1 MAGNTRPSP
10 LKQLAQAI
18 SLLLVLPWAAVALFG
33 RFRIGYDLGAH
44 SLALAPGVIGDYLR
58 IAYYRLTLREC
69 SLFSRISFGS
79 FFVHPETR
87 IAHSVY
93 IGSNSILGKCSIGAR
108 TQIASAVQILSGRHQ
123 HARDQ
128 SGQIGGSETGR
139 VVEVRIG
146 SDCWIGAAAIV
157 MADVGDGS
165 TVGAG
170 SVVTKPVP
178 PGVVVAGNPARI
190 LRPATG
196 QPADGDQR
204 TMVAP
209 QE

>member
-1 MAGNTRPSP
+1 MRLFKVAV
-10 LKQLAQAI
+10 QAI
-18 SLLLVLPWAAVALFG
+18 SLVAALPFAVVALFG
-33 RFRIGYDLGAH
+33 RFQIGYILGAH

-79 FFVHPETR
+79 FFVYPETR
-87 IAHSVY
+87 VAPGVY
-93 IGSNSILGKCSIGAR
+93 IGPYSVLGRCRIGER
-108 TQIASAVQILSGRHQ
+108 TQIASAVQILSGGHRHV
-123 HARDQ
+123 RDE

-146 SDCWIGAAAIV
+146 SDCWIGAAAIL

-170 SVVTKPVP
+170 SVVTKAVP

-190 LRPATG
+190 LKPAAG
-196 QPADGDQR
+196 QAGAGDLR

>member
-1 MAGNTRPSP
+1 MMRLWKPVV
-10 LKQLAQAI
+10 QAI
-18 SLLLVLPWAAVALFG
+18 SLIAVLPFAAAALFG
-33 RFRIGYDLGAH
+33 RFQIAYISGAH
-44 SLALAPGVIGDYLR
+44 LLALMPGVVGDYLR

-79 FFVHPETR
+79 FLVYPETR
-87 IAHSVY
+87 VARGVY
-93 IGSNSILGKCSIGAR
+93 IGPYSVLGRCSIGAR

-123 HARDQ
+123 HVRDD
-128 SGQIGGSETGR
+128 SGQIGGSEAGR
-139 VVEVRIG
+139 GIAVRIG
-146 SDCWIGAAAIV
+146 SDCWIGAGAIV

-190 LRPATG
+190 LKPATG
-196 QPADGDQR
+196 QASADDQR

>member
-1 MAGNTRPSP
+1 MMGL
-10 LKQLAQAI
+10 LKQAVQAI
-18 SLLLVLPWAAVALFG
+18 SLVAALPFAVVAFFG
-33 RFRIGYDLGAH
+33 RFQIGYISSAH
-44 SLALAPGVIGDYLR
+44 SLAMAPGVIGDYLR

-79 FFVHPETR
+79 FFVYPETR
-87 IAHSVY
+87 VAPGVY
-93 IGSNSILGKCSIGAR
+93 IGPYSVLGRCSIGAR
-108 TQIASAVQILSGRHQ
+108 TQIASSVQVLSGGHRHV
-123 HARDQ
+123 RDE

-178 PGVVVAGNPARI
+178 AGVVVAGNPARI
-190 LRPATG
+190 LKPEAG
-196 QPADGDQR
+196 QAGAADQR
-204 TMVAP
+204 AMVAP

>member
-1 MAGNTRPSP
+1 MMRL
-10 LKQLAQAI
+10 LKLAVQAI
-18 SLLLVLPWAAVALFG
+18 SLVVALPFAVVALFG
-33 RFRIGYDLGAH
+33 RSQIGYDLGAH
-44 SLALAPGVIGDYLR
+44 SLALVPGVIGDYLR

-79 FFVHPETR
+79 FFVYPETSV
-87 IAHSVY
+87 APGVY
-93 IGSNSILGKCSIGAR
+93 IGPYSVLGRCSIGAR
-108 TQIASAVQILSGRHQ
+108 TQMASAVQILSGSHQ
-123 HARDQ
+123 HARNE
-128 SGQIGGSETGR
+128 SGQIGGSETGQ
-139 VVEVRIG
+139 VIEVRIG

-190 LRPATG
+190 LKPAACQAG
-196 QPADGDQR
+196 AGDQR

>member
-1 MAGNTRPSP
+1 MAEGRPSP
-10 LKQLAQAI
+10 GKLIVQAM
-18 SLLLVLPWAAVALFG
+18 SLVIVLPCAAIALFG
-33 RFRIGYDLGAH
+33 RFHAGFTLGAQSV
-44 SLALAPGVIGDYLR
+44 SLVPGVVGDYLR
-58 IAYYRLTLREC
+58 IAFYRLTLREC

-79 FFVHPETR
+79 FFANPETR
-87 IAHSVY
+87 LARGVY
-93 IGSNSILGKCSIGAR
+93 IGSYCVLGSCSIGER

-123 HARDQ
+123 HTRDE
-128 SGQIGGSETGR
+128 SGRIGGSDPAHY
-139 VVEVRIG
+139 VEVRIG

-190 LRPATG
+190 LRAATG
-196 QPADGDQR
+196 QSGASDQR

>member
-1 MAGNTRPSP
+1 MHRASLPKRIV
-10 LKQLAQAI
+10 QAI
-18 SLLLVLPWAAVALFG
+18 SLVLALPCAALALFG
-33 RFRIGYDLGAH
+33 RFRTGYWFSAH
-44 SLALAPGVIGDYLR
+44 ALALVPGIVGDYLR

-69 SLFSRISFGS
+69 SLFSRISFGA
-79 FFVHPETR
+79 FFSHPETR
-87 IAHSVY
+87 VAAGVY
-93 IGSNSILGKCSIGAR
+93 IGSYCILGRCSIGAR

-123 HARDQ
+123 HARDE
-128 SGQIGGSETGR
+128 SGRIGGSDTGSY
-139 VVEVRIG
+139 VEIRIG
-146 SDCWIGAAAIV
+146 DDCWIGAAAII

-190 LRPATG
+190 LKPAAS
-196 QPADGDQR
+196 QSSAGDQR

>member
-1 MAGNTRPSP
+1 MAGPRTSP
-10 LKQLAQAI
+10 VKRVVQAV
-18 SLLLVLPWAAVALFG
+18 SLVLAFPFAAIAGFG
-33 RFRIGYDLGAH
+33 RFRLGYDLGAH
-44 SLALAPGVIGDYLR
+44 SLATVPGVIGDYLR
-58 IAYYRLTLREC
+58 IAYYRLTLRDC

-87 IAHSVY
+87 IAPGVY
-93 IGSNSILGKCSIGAR
+93 IGSYCILGKCSIGER

-123 HARDQ
+123 HARDE
-128 SGQIGGSETGR
+128 SGQIGGSEAGR
-139 VVEVRIG
+139 IVEVQIG

-170 SVVTKPVP
+170 SVVTRSVP
-178 PGVVVAGNPARI
+178 PGVVAAGNPARI
-190 LRPATG
+190 LKPAG
-196 QPADGDQR
+196 QAAAVDQR